1 MDKNGRETAM
11 GHKLSNAALTRV
23 IGPAMLIPD
32 ISNIWARISIQNGEN
47 KTGSKKCSIY
57 IICPSQQIMYQSY
70 IQATKKK
77 LIQNRPNLEN
87 VFASNTA
94 QEVFYRAILCIFIH
108 EQIPLLN
115 GVYTQPNI

>member
-1 MDKNGRETAM
+1 MGKNGGETAM
-11 GHKLSNAALTRV
+11 GHKSSNEALTRV

-32 ISNIWARISIQNGEN
+32 ISNIWARISIQNEEN
-47 KTGSKKCSIY
+47 KTDRKKCSIY
-57 IICPSQQIMYQSY
+57 SICPPQQILCQSY

-115 GVYTQPNI
+115 GVYTQASI